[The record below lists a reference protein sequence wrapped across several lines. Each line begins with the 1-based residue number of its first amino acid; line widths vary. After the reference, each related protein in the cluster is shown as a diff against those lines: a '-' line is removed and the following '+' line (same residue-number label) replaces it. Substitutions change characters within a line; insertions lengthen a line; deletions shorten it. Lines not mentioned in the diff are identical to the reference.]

1 MRYEN
6 GGRVFDTETAEYLGT
21 TEASCDYD
29 DEKVLNH
36 LYRAQG
42 SGFFFHR
49 IYPPKYGT
57 LVGKFEEIEPVEDC
71 GALAEFVEAHDEP
84 EKMHRLICGGSVNN
98 CLQPK
103 ASPGGDIPKEDTPK
117 RKPISR
123 EDAITILN
131 DEGLRCC
138 RLAAVSTMLQ
148 EVVVSLV
155 DGTGTSDEHKVLMG
169 MESIH
174 EIIQRELNDHGN
186 QLDLISYAI
195 EHGEWA
201 AGKAA

>member
-21 TEASCDYD
+21 TGASCDYD

-42 SGFFFHR
+42 AGFFFWR
-49 IYPPKYGT
+49 VYPPKYGT

-84 EKMHRLICGGSVNN
+84 EKMHRLICGKSVTHGT
-98 CLQPK
+98 QPK
-103 ASPGGDIPKEDTPK
+103 ASPTGDIPK

-123 EDAITILN
+123 EEAITILG
-131 DEGLRCC
+131 DEALRCC
-138 RLAAVSTMLQ
+138 RLADVSTMLQ

-195 EHGEWA
+195 EHGHWA
-201 AGKAA
+201 QEKAA